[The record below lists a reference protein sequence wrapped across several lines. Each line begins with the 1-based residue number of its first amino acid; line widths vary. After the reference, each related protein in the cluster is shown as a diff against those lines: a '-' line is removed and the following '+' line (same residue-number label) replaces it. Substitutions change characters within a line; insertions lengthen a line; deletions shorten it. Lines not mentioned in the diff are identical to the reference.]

1 MKTAMT
7 LTAVLALA
15 GLSATGFTQTG
26 QTEDASFLQETVDG
40 KPYYLASTLLSSR
53 LMLEDSL
60 VQIKDLLV
68 DETGNLQAIV
78 VGNPNF
84 LGGDAAIAADLVYR
98 AGEPGRET
106 LRADIDRTDFE
117 MLSNGGGYE
126 PIGLSWA
133 SEYDN
138 ARSVSAMMDEPIS
151 VAAASTNIAV
161 DDIEISEGGAV
172 LAVRFDSQ
180 GWSAFD
186 SMEGRIPVNAI
197 SFDYDQP
204 EGWTVVAN
212 VNDAQLNA
220 LAGRD
225 TALFLSAASAS

>member
-7 LTAVLALA
+7 LTAVIALA
-15 GLSATGFTQTG
+15 GLSATAFTQTS

-53 LMLEDSL
+53 LMLEDSQ

-68 DETGNLQAIV
+68 DETGNLQALV

-98 AGEPGRET
+98 AGEPGQEA

-117 MLSNGGGYE
+117 LLSHGAGYE

-138 ARSVSAMMDEPIS
+138 ARSVDALLETPIS
-151 VAAASTNIAV
+151 VSGSSAHIAV
-161 DDIEISEGGAV
+161 DDIEISVGGAV
-172 LAVRFDSQ
+172 LAVRFDTR

-186 SMEGRIPVNAI
+186 AMEGRIPVNAI
-197 SFDYDQP
+197 SFEYDQP
-204 EGWTVVAN
+204 EGWTVAAN
-212 VNDAQLNA
+212 VNDAQLSA

-225 TALFLSAASAS
+225 TTLFLSAASAS

>member
-1 MKTAMT
+1 MKTAIT
-7 LTAVLALA
+7 LTAVVALA
-15 GLSATGFTQTG
+15 GLSAAAFTQTS
-26 QTEDASFLQETVDG
+26 QPQETSFVQETVDG
-40 KPYYLASTLLSSR
+40 KPFYLASTLLSSR
-53 LMLEDSL
+53 LMLEDTQ

-68 DETGNLQAIV
+68 DETGNLQAVV

-84 LGGDAAIAADLVYR
+84 LGGDAAIAADLIYR
-98 AGEPGRET
+98 SGEPGQQT
-106 LRADIDRTDFE
+106 LRADMDRTDFE
-117 MLSNGGGYE
+117 LLSNGGGYE
-126 PIGLSWA
+126 PIGLAWA

-138 ARSVSAMMDEPIS
+138 ARSVRAMIGEPIS
-151 VAAASTNIAV
+151 ISDSSANIAV

-172 LAVRFDSQ
+172 MAVRFDTR

-186 SMEGRIPVNAI
+186 DMEGRIPVNAV

-204 EGWTVVAN
+204 EGWTVAAT

-225 TALFLSAASAS
+225 TAIFLSAASAS

>member
-1 MKTAMT
+1 MKTAIT
-7 LTAVLALA
+7 LTAVVALA
-15 GLSATGFTQTG
+15 GLSATGFTQTS

-40 KPYYLASTLLSSR
+40 KPFYLASSLLSSR
-53 LMLEDSL
+53 LMLEDSQ

-68 DETGNLQAIV
+68 DDTGNLQAVV

-84 LGGDAAIAADLVYR
+84 LGGDAAIAADLIYR
-98 AGEPGRET
+98 AGAPGQET

-117 MLSNGGGYE
+117 LLSNGAGYQ

-138 ARSVSAMMDEPIS
+138 ARSVRAMLDQPIS
-151 VAAASTNIAV
+151 VPDSSANIAV
-161 DDIEISEGGAV
+161 EDIEISEGGAV
-172 LAVRFDSQ
+172 LAVRFDTR

-186 SMEGRIPVNAI
+186 AMEGRIPVNAI
-197 SFDYDQP
+197 SFDYSQP
-204 EGWTVVAN
+204 QGWSVAAN

-220 LAGRD
+220 LAGRE